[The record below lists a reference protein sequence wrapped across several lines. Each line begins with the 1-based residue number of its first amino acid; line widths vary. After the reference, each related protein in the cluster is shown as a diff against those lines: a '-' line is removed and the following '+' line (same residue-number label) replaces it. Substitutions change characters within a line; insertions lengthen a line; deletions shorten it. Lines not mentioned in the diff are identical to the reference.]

1 MKPTLHD
8 AQILRDI
15 AKNPRISQ
23 REIAAKNGI
32 SLGKVNYAIKALI
45 EQGHIK
51 IHNFTES
58 KNKRKYVYM
67 LTPTGVNEKS
77 RLTTNFLKW
86 KMEEFERLTREIE
99 ELETD
104 IDGFK

>member
-15 AKNPRISQ
+15 AKNPSISQ
-23 REIAAKNGI
+23 REIAVKNGI
-32 SLGKVNYAIKALI
+32 SLGKANYAIKALI
-45 EQGHIK
+45 KKGHIK
-51 IHNFTES
+51 IQNFTES
-58 KNKRKYVYM
+58 KNKRKYSYM
-67 LTPTGVNEKS
+67 LTQTGMFEKA
-77 RLTTNFLKW
+77 RLTSEFLKW